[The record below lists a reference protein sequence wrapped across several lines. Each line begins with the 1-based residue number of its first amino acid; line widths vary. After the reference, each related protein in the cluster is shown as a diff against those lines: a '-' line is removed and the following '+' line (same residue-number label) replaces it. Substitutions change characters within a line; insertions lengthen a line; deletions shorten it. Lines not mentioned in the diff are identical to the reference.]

1 MVLPINFSVKNSAM
15 ATSTTTLK
23 LPEELKSRIA
33 TLAESAGKTPHAF
46 MVEALEA
53 ETQRSELRRD
63 FVSAALE
70 AEQDVAIYGEV
81 YAMDA
86 VHRHFADKLAG
97 KPARRPKATTL
108 ATTAATS
115 KRKRK

>member
-1 MVLPINFSVKNSAM
+1 M
-15 ATSTTTLK
+15 ATTTTTLK

-33 TLAESAGKTPHAF
+33 SLAESAGKTPHAF

-63 FVSAALE
+63 FVSAALT
-70 AEQDVAIYGEV
+70 AEQDVAAYGEV

-86 VHRHFADKLAG
+86 VHRHFADKLVG
-97 KPARRPKATTL
+97 KPARQLKPTTL
-108 ATTAATS
+108 ASAPVTS
-115 KRKRK
+115 KRKR

>member
-1 MVLPINFSVKNSAM
+1 M
-15 ATSTTTLK
+15 ATTTTTLK

-70 AEQDVAIYGEV
+70 AEQEVATYGEV
-81 YAMDA
+81 YSMDA

>member
-1 MVLPINFSVKNSAM
+1 M
-15 ATSTTTLK
+15 ATTTTTLK

-33 TLAESAGKTPHAF
+33 SLAESAGKTPHAF

-53 ETQRSELRRD
+53 ETQRSELRRN
-63 FVSAALE
+63 FVRTALK
-70 AEQDVAIYGEV
+70 AEQEVATYGEV

-97 KPARRPKATTL
+97 RPARRPK
-108 ATTAATS
+108 TTALASAATKS
-115 KRKRK
+115 KRKR

>member
-1 MVLPINFSVKNSAM
+1 M
-15 ATSTTTLK
+15 ATATTTLK

-33 TLAESAGKTPHAF
+33 RLAESAGKTPHAF

-63 FVSAALE
+63 FVSAALK
-70 AEQDVAIYGEV
+70 AEQEVVTYGEV

-97 KPARRPKATTL
+97 KPARRPN
-108 ATTAATS
+108 TAALAIAAATA
-115 KRKRK
+115 KRKR

>member
-1 MVLPINFSVKNSAM
+1 M
-15 ATSTTTLK
+15 ATTTTTLK
-23 LPEELKSRIA
+23 LPDELKSRIA
-33 TLAESAGKTPHAF
+33 SLAESVGKTPHAF

-63 FVSAALE
+63 FVSAALT
-70 AEQDVAIYGEV
+70 AEQDVAAYGEV

-97 KPARRPKATTL
+97 KPARQLKPTTL
-108 ATTAATS
+108 ATASSKS
-115 KRKRK
+115 KRKR

>member
-1 MVLPINFSVKNSAM
+1 M
-15 ATSTTTLK
+15 ATTTTTLK

-53 ETQRSELRRD
+53 EQE
-63 FVSAALE
+63 
-70 AEQDVAIYGEV
+70 VAIYGEV